1 MMFFLKR
8 FAGKITHHFT
18 VRIFH
23 QKWVS
28 NLLLLSIFFIVIF
41 VSMTM
46 TLAPPKYDLSVGQKV
61 TTDIRA
67 PRDIEDKAAT
77 AKRLQQAV
85 QSVEPRE
92 KIDPTIQIDIKKKI
106 EKFFQHVYRIR
117 SMEDLTKDEKINL
130 LKERND
136 LNLTD
141 SELLLLATIPNEELK
156 DMESYIYEVI
166 TQVMST
172 GIREEELEK
181 EKNNIANYFMGIKDF
196 SEETKLLAI
205 SIVNSSIKANRF
217 LDVETTQ
224 QKIEEAKK
232 NVEKVIIKR
241 GTIIAHAGEIIT
253 EEKMQLLKDAGMVKK
268 QPRKDFLLYIGIFI
282 LTFMIEGL
290 LVVYIYIFHKEL
302 LDSNS
307 KKYLILIIFLSAY
320 IISKAIYSISPYMA
334 PVAALSMLIGIL
346 IDSKL
351 GIVLHFVMTVLLAFL
366 MDGNDIGFFITA
378 IAGGIIGGLSTRY
391 AFQRTNILFSGLFVS
406 LSNVIVIVGLGLIA
420 QSEVSKIISDG
431 FYGFLNGIFC
441 AVLTIGSLPLWESV
455 FRILTPFKLLELSN
469 PNHPILKRLLMEAPG
484 TYHHSVI
491 VGNLSEN
498 AANAIGSN
506 GLLAR
511 VSAYYHDQGK
521 LKRPYLFKENQIG
534 AENPHDKMTPGL
546 SAEIIKS
553 HVRDGIEMAMEAK
566 LPQEIIQA
574 IEEHHGTTLVKY
586 FYHKALSEGKDEL
599 VKEEDYRYNGR
610 KPQSKET
617 AVIMLAD
624 SVEAAV
630 RSMPEPTSDK
640 IDQLIHKI
648 IKDKFDDGQLD
659 ECDLTLKD
667 LEKIASSFKT
677 VLMGIFH
684 ERIEYPELDF
694 KKEEAAE

>member
-1 MMFFLKR
+1 MFFLKR

-667 LEKIASSFKT
+667 LEKNASSFKT

>member
-1 MMFFLKR
+1 MVFLKR
-8 FAGKITHHFT
+8 FAEKITHHFT
-18 VRIFH
+18 IRIFH
-23 QKWVS
+23 KKWVS

-41 VSMTM
+41 VSMAM
-46 TLAPPKYDLSVGQKV
+46 TLAPPKYDLYVGQKI

-77 AKRLQQAV
+77 AKRLQQVV

-106 EKFFQHVYRIR
+106 EKFFQHTYRIR
-117 SMEDLTKDEKINL
+117 SMEDIAEDEKINL

-141 SELLLLATIPNEELK
+141 SELILLATIPHEELT

-181 EKNNIANYFMGIKDF
+181 EKTNIANYFMGIKDF

-241 GTIIAHAGEIIT
+241 GTIIAHAGDIIT
-253 EEKMQLLKDAGMVKK
+253 EEKMQLFKDAGMIKE

-282 LTFMIEGL
+282 LTLMIEGL

-302 LDSNS
+302 LDSPS

-320 IISKAIYSISPYMA
+320 IISKAIYSISPYMV

-351 GIVLHFVMTVLLAFL
+351 GIVMHFMMTVLLAFL
-366 MDGNDIGFFITA
+366 VNGNNIGFFITA
-378 IAGGIIGGLSTRY
+378 ILGGIIGGLSTRY
-391 AFQRTNILFSGLFVS
+391 TFQRINILFSGLFVS
-406 LSNVIVIVGLGLIA
+406 LSNVIVIVGLGLID
-420 QSEVSKIISDG
+420 QSEISKIISDG

-469 PNHPILKRLLMEAPG
+469 PNHPILKRLLLEAPG

-498 AANAIGSN
+498 AANAIGAN

-534 AENPHDKMTPGL
+534 DENPHDKMTPGL

-553 HVRDGIEMAMEAK
+553 HVRDGIEMAIEAK

-586 FYHKALSEGKDEL
+586 FYHKAISEDKDEL
-599 VKEEDYRYNGR
+599 VKEEDYRYSGR

-640 IDQLIHKI
+640 IQQLIRKI

-659 ECDLTLKD
+659 ECDLTFKD
-667 LEKIASSFKT
+667 LEKIASAFKT
-677 VLMGIFH
+677 VLVGIFH
-684 ERIEYPELDF
+684 ERIEYPELNS
-694 KKEEAAE
+694 KKEGATE

>member
-1 MMFFLKR
+1 MCSFDDWF
-8 FAGKITHHFT
+8 
-18 VRIFH
+18 
-23 QKWVS
+23 
-28 NLLLLSIFFIVIF
+28 
-41 VSMTM
+41 
-46 TLAPPKYDLSVGQKV
+46 
-61 TTDIRA
+61 
-67 PRDIEDKAAT
+67 
-77 AKRLQQAV
+77 
-85 QSVEPRE
+85 
-92 KIDPTIQIDIKKKI
+92 
-106 EKFFQHVYRIR
+106 
-117 SMEDLTKDEKINL
+117 
-130 LKERND
+130 
-136 LNLTD
+136 
-141 SELLLLATIPNEELK
+141 
-156 DMESYIYEVI
+156 
-166 TQVMST
+166 
-172 GIREEELEK
+172 
-181 EKNNIANYFMGIKDF
+181 
-196 SEETKLLAI
+196 
-205 SIVNSSIKANRF
+205 
-217 LDVETTQ
+217 
-224 QKIEEAKK
+224 
-232 NVEKVIIKR
+232 
-241 GTIIAHAGEIIT
+241 
-253 EEKMQLLKDAGMVKK
+253 
-268 QPRKDFLLYIGIFI
+268 
-282 LTFMIEGL
+282 
-290 LVVYIYIFHKEL
+290 
-302 LDSNS
+302 
-307 KKYLILIIFLSAY
+307 
-320 IISKAIYSISPYMA
+320 
-334 PVAALSMLIGIL
+334 
-346 IDSKL
+346 
-351 GIVLHFVMTVLLAFL
+351 
-366 MDGNDIGFFITA
+366 
-378 IAGGIIGGLSTRY
+378 
-391 AFQRTNILFSGLFVS
+391 
-406 LSNVIVIVGLGLIA
+406 
-420 QSEVSKIISDG
+420 
-431 FYGFLNGIFC
+431 
-441 AVLTIGSLPLWESV
+441 LPLWESV